1 MLKGLRER
9 IKRLPVIGPAMHHLY
24 LTAAYHEGKVETIRD
39 GMFKGMKFRRFMHT
53 FSQSYIG
60 RDYEIELQGV
70 FIALI
75 KPGQVVYDLGENV
88 GFMTLPA
95 SKLVGPPG
103 TVIALEPSRLT
114 ARQLRA
120 QVDVNHLKNMVVEE
134 YAVAEVVGTADFIV
148 EEFSVMARLE
158 KVGEVDGKK
167 LRTQSVRT
175 TTLDHMIGI
184 HKAPQLLKI
193 DIEGAELLAL
203 AGAARLIE
211 EFRPILVVELHSED
225 LSRRFLA
232 LMHEKRYEV
241 ALPNGEKALPEV
253 YSRFV
258 VAKPLPSSIVP
269 IRSDSSRLPLRAL

>member
-1 MLKGLRER
+1 MLNGLRER

-39 GMFKGMKFRRFMHT
+39 GMLKGMKFRRFMHT

-75 KPGQVVYDLGENV
+75 KPGQVVYDLGENM

-95 SKLVGPPG
+95 SKLVGPSG

-120 QVDVNHLKNMVVEE
+120 QVDVNHLKNVVVEE
-134 YAVAEVVGTADFIV
+134 YAVADVVGTAEFIV

-158 KVGEVDGKK
+158 KVGAVDGKK
-167 LRTQSVRT
+167 LRTQSVRA

-211 EFRPILVVELHSED
+211 EFRSILVVELHSED

-232 LMHEKRYEV
+232 MMHEKRYEV
-241 ALPNGEKALPEV
+241 SLPNGRRPCPRSTAG
-253 YSRFV
+253 SSS
-258 VAKPLPSSIVP
+258 PSP
-269 IRSDSSRLPLRAL
+269 CPA